1 MTNFENPP
9 ANDPDEALRAAGMT
23 QGEDGVWRS
32 PEGDVYDPSKISHV
46 DVPAAP
52 GDTEPASTFDAAKFA
67 ARIENAEPVDTDNA
81 DTFINEEVPDVQDGT
96 QEHDGQ

>member
-1 MTNFENPP
+1 MTNFENSP
-9 ANDPDEALRAAGMT
+9 ANNPDEALRAAGMI

-52 GDTEPASTFDAAKFA
+52 EDTEPASTFDAAKFA
-67 ARIENAEPVDTDNA
+67 ARAENAEKIDATNV
-81 DTFINEEVPDVQDGT
+81 DTFIHEEISKSDDNT
-96 QEHDGQ
+96 SA